1 MEETARRSEFKDDLS
16 IDAPI
21 PGQSLTAPLGDR
33 PWQNPPEYVEV
44 EDALEYY
51 IPKVLD
57 PDFSVE
63 LLDIIEMGIPLT
75 TIANS
80 LQLASVM
87 EGKHSVDIGMLVMP
101 VLVEMLSLIAENA
114 NVDYDM
120 GISKKETKKVSDTKL
135 GKIIQKMKEK
145 ASAEMEK
152 TKKEEEVE
160 EEPQEDLVLQGL
172 MARIS

>member
-21 PGQSLTAPLGDR
+21 TGQSLTAPLGDR

-57 PDFSVE
+57 PEFSVE
-63 LLDIIEMGIPLT
+63 LLDIIKMCIPLT

-80 LQLASVM
+80 MQNASVM
-87 EGKHSVDIGMLVMP
+87 EGIHNVDVGILALPAIVELLALVAKENDVPYKTGLEKPEAPEEMP
-101 VLVEMLSLIAENA
+101 VTQADIAMA
-114 NVDYDM
+114 MKDM
-120 GISKKETKKVSDTKL
+120 D
-135 GKIIQKMKEK
+135 
-145 ASAEMEK
+145 
-152 TKKEEEVE
+152 EEDPEVE
-160 EEPQEDLVLQGL
+160 ETMPVEEVKSEPTGL
-172 MARIS
+172 MARREM